1 MCKAHRPQTYAVGHV
16 TVEAVPIPILWP
28 VASLS
33 SSWQL
38 DLAPNNREFIMIL
51 PITLTAAGAAALINI
66 WLAIRC
72 GQVRTKEKISVGDGG
87 SDALIRR
94 MRAHSN
100 FVEFTPFVLI
110 LIGLI
115 EMANG
120 TSTWLWVVSGV
131 YLMARLAHAFGMD
144 GNDKARGAG
153 IAITMLVLVGL
164 AGFAIAIPYLT
175 SGTVTAVSPADVGV
189 EEVPVG

>member
-1 MCKAHRPQTYAVGHV
+1 
-16 TVEAVPIPILWP
+16 
-28 VASLS
+28 
-33 SSWQL
+33 
-38 DLAPNNREFIMIL
+38 MIL

-87 SDALIRR
+87 NEALTRR

-110 LIGLI
+110 LIALI

-120 TSTWLWVVSGV
+120 TSTWLWAVSGL
-131 YLMARLAHAFGMD
+131 YMIARLAHAFGMD

-153 IAITMLVLVGL
+153 ILITMLTLVGL
-164 AGFAIAIPYLT
+164 AVYAISIPYT
-175 SGTVTAVSPADVGV
+175 SGGTITPVTAGDSAIEDVPAN
-189 EEVPVG
+189 